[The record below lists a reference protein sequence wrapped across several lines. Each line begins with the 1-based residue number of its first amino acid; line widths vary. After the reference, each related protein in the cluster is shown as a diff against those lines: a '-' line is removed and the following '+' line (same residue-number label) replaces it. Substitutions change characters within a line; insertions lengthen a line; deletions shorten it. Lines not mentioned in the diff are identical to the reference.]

1 VDPPTPIG
9 SPGRVGSQ
17 TLEAPLRK
25 GLARPD
31 IALWHSERLGGMPK
45 HIEGELTVGDDAFAI
60 VISRYNEMVTR
71 RLLDGALATFQHHGV
86 PDERITV
93 AWVPGSFEIP
103 IVADRLARSGGF
115 AAVCCLGAVVQG
127 ETSHHEYI
135 NQQVSRAIMETAVFS
150 GVPVLFGVL
159 TCPTMELAMERA
171 GGTAGN
177 KGSECALA
185 AIEMVNLLRKVP
197 RGRSGT
203 GSSGV

>member
-1 VDPPTPIG
+1 LLV
-9 SPGRVGSQ
+9 
-17 TLEAPLRK
+17 
-25 GLARPD
+25 PD

-71 RLLDGALATFQHHGV
+71 RLLDGALATFKHHGV

-103 IVADRLARSGGF
+103 IVADRLARSGGI

-135 NQQVSRAIMETAVFS
+135 NQQVSRAIMESAVSS

-159 TCPTMELAMERA
+159 TCPTMELAMQRA

-185 AIEMVNLLRKVP
+185 AIEMVNLLKKIP
-197 RGRSGT
+197 RGRSAI